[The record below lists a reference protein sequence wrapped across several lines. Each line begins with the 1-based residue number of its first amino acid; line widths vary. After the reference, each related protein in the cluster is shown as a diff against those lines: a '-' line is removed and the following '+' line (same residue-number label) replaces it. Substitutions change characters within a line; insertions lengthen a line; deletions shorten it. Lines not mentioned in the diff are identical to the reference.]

1 MKIAILDS
9 GVNLLHPELIDKNI
23 VCKIIQDDIAVD
35 IKENN
40 DSIGHGTAVCGIIT
54 KHAPS
59 SEITMYKIF
68 DEHDYI
74 SDLKLI
80 KTLEYILLNEKFDI
94 LCLCIGIS
102 STDNMVEL
110 ENICEDIVKSGTVI
124 VSSFNNIGAMT
135 YPAAFDTVIGVDWDI
150 ACKCDNDLIYCKD
163 GFVDVY
169 AKGMNQKLCWSGK
182 TKYIINC
189 GASFATA
196 HVVGFLAANEKNFLE
211 WNYENAISFIE
222 RNAKK
227 VLNVN
232 TRVDLV
238 RYNEKN
244 YKRVALFPLSKEIKT
259 ILRFSE
265 FLSGEIS
272 EVFDIRESGKTG
284 RKITEDSYLDC
295 LKSDLVIKS
304 IEDIDL
310 FKDKIDT
317 LVVGH
322 LGEINRVT
330 GKNYTKMCIDYCI
343 NNNITLV
350 SFDSIP
356 SEIKDR
362 FDSASIACYSINV
375 EKIQYDPSEKLFSIG
390 KAVVSVMGTSSQQ
403 GKFTLQMELR
413 RFFENEGYK
422 VGQWS
427 SEPQGALLTSN
438 QVFPTGYNSNIS
450 FSEKE
455 VIGFI
460 NYQLHDIEKSNP
472 DIILSGIQSYVLS
485 DELYNMHSYP
495 SLQSAIIAGLNPD
508 AIVLIVN
515 HFDARSYILR
525 TINYLESWVKAKVV
539 CVVLSFK
546 NDISTWSPT
555 EVRQTE
561 LSALEINQ
569 YLLELSKLTQKP
581 CFYIN
586 ETEKIY
592 LELLSFFSQED

>member
-211 WNYENAISFIE
+211 
-222 RNAKK
+222 
-227 VLNVN
+227 
-232 TRVDLV
+232 
-238 RYNEKN
+238 
-244 YKRVALFPLSKEIKT
+244 
-259 ILRFSE
+259 
-265 FLSGEIS
+265 
-272 EVFDIRESGKTG
+272 
-284 RKITEDSYLDC
+284 
-295 LKSDLVIKS
+295 
-304 IEDIDL
+304 
-310 FKDKIDT
+310 
-317 LVVGH
+317 
-322 LGEINRVT
+322 
-330 GKNYTKMCIDYCI
+330 
-343 NNNITLV
+343 
-350 SFDSIP
+350 
-356 SEIKDR
+356 
-362 FDSASIACYSINV
+362 
-375 EKIQYDPSEKLFSIG
+375 
-390 KAVVSVMGTSSQQ
+390 
-403 GKFTLQMELR
+403 
-413 RFFENEGYK
+413 
-422 VGQWS
+422 
-427 SEPQGALLTSN
+427 
-438 QVFPTGYNSNIS
+438 
-450 FSEKE
+450 
-455 VIGFI
+455 
-460 NYQLHDIEKSNP
+460 
-472 DIILSGIQSYVLS
+472 
-485 DELYNMHSYP
+485 
-495 SLQSAIIAGLNPD
+495 
-508 AIVLIVN
+508 
-515 HFDARSYILR
+515 
-525 TINYLESWVKAKVV
+525 
-539 CVVLSFK
+539 
-546 NDISTWSPT
+546 
-555 EVRQTE
+555 
-561 LSALEINQ
+561 
-569 YLLELSKLTQKP
+569 
-581 CFYIN
+581 
-586 ETEKIY
+586 
-592 LELLSFFSQED
+592 